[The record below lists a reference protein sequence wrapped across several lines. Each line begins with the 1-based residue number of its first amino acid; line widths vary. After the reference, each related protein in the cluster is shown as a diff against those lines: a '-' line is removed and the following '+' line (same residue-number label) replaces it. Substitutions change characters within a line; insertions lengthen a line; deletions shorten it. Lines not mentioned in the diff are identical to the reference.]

1 METIYLGAGCF
12 WCTEAVFKNLRGVIS
27 VSPGYI
33 GGHVENPT
41 YEQVCT
47 GETGHVE
54 VAKVEYNKNIIS
66 TEELLDVFFNT
77 HDPTSVD
84 RQGADVGSQYR
95 SAIFYTEHKQ
105 KEIADKIIVDR
116 NKLLPENKKIVTEVI
131 LVPNFYEAES
141 YHHDYYRQNKDKMYC
156 KLVIEPKLK
165 RLVDQHGDLLKNK
178 WFILLEIAR
187 LEIKL

>member
-84 RQGADVGSQYR
+84 RQGADVGSWVLKKT
-95 SAIFYTEHKQ
+95 SSNSSVFY
-105 KEIADKIIVDR
+105 
-116 NKLLPENKKIVTEVI
+116 KKCCH
-131 LVPNFYEAES
+131 L
-141 YHHDYYRQNKDKMYC
+141 
-156 KLVIEPKLK
+156 
-165 RLVDQHGDLLKNK
+165 
-178 WFILLEIAR
+178 
-187 LEIKL
+187 